1 MRDATLGLTRTVGFE
16 AGAIRPEMRCAALF
30 DRPRLGA
37 GRLPGAQ
44 LQGGPA
50 RQQAGVSCGPRSGPV
65 APLRKEA
72 LVATRVKRAWEN
84 LWGDRSLSPASLAGG
99 FIADSPTLLTTW
111 PAGPRD
117 ASNLSYSPLRPS
129 AGHCCQP
136 PIGHSVR
143 FPGLNPD
150 FQLPP
155 LTRGVSTRAPYADP
169 LASLPH
175 RPMEDRNAT

>member
-16 AGAIRPEMRCAALF
+16 VGAIRPEMRCAALF

-72 LVATRVKRAWEN
+72 LVATRAKRAWEN
-84 LWGDRSLSPASLAGG
+84 LWGDHSLSPASLAGG
-99 FIADSPTLLTTW
+99 FIADSPTLLPTL
-111 PAGPRD
+111 AGRAEGRRNP
-117 ASNLSYSPLRPS
+117 SYGPLLPS

-136 PIGHSVR
+136 LIGHSVR
-143 FPGLNPD
+143 FARLILISNC
-150 FQLPP
+150 
-155 LTRGVSTRAPYADP
+155 RR
-169 LASLPH
+169 
-175 RPMEDRNAT
+175 